1 MYSTKRATSQEV
13 AARAGVSRTTV
24 SFVLNG
30 VVGMNISEATR
41 VKVLAVAE
49 ELGYVPNAAAR
60 MLVSGQTQTIGLVV
74 SQAEHLQVDAFIPQI
89 LYALSRY
96 SQEAGY
102 RVLLETVKDVG
113 KPDAYSH
120 LIKGHHIDGLIIINS
135 RSDDAQLPEL
145 IRRNYPLV
153 LMGFP
158 DWTESSGRVHRV
170 TTDGV
175 GSAKL
180 ATQHLIGLGHRRIAH
195 ITFSPE
201 IYFATQDRH
210 KGYRLALEEAGLEY
224 DQKLVV
230 RGNYSAES
238 GFVAMQQLLKARHK
252 PTAVFVG
259 NDTVAVGVMAAI
271 HQAGLR
277 IPEDMAV
284 VGYDD
289 IPTAAYLSPALTTI
303 RLSALEHGQKSIAML
318 QKLIRGENVIED
330 NIKCGS
336 ELVIRASCGYKTRQA
351 DVGL

>member
-1 MYSTKRATSQEV
+1 MYSAAKRATSQQV
-13 AARAGVSRTTV
+13 ALRAGVSRTTV

-41 VKVLAVAE
+41 VKVLSVAA
-49 ELGYVPNAAAR
+49 ELGYVPNAAAK

-89 LYALSRY
+89 LYALSSY

-102 RVLLETVKDVG
+102 RVLLETVRDVS

-120 LIKGHHIDGLIIINS
+120 LVKGHHIDGLIVINS

-153 LMGFP
+153 LLGFP
-158 DWTESSGRVHRV
+158 DWTQGSDNVYCVS
-170 TTDGV
+170 TDGV
-175 GSAKL
+175 GSAKI
-180 ATQHLIGLGHRRIAH
+180 ATKHLIDLGHRCIAH
-195 ITFSPE
+195 VTFSLE
-201 IYFATQDRH
+201 NYFATQDRH
-210 KGYRLALEEAGLEY
+210 QGYSLALEEAGLDY
-224 DQKLVV
+224 DEKLVA

-238 GFVAMQQLLKARHK
+238 GFFAMQQILKHK

-259 NDTVAVGVMAAI
+259 NDTVAVGVIAAI

-277 IPEDMAV
+277 IPQDIAL

-289 IPTAAYLSPALTTI
+289 IPIAAYLSPALTTI
-303 RLSALEHGQKSIAML
+303 RVSALEHGQKSIAML
-318 QKLIRGENVIED
+318 QKLMRGEPVTEGKIQ
-330 NIKCGS
+330 CSS
-336 ELVIRASCGYKTRQA
+336 ELIIRDSCGFTKH
-351 DVGL
+351 L